1 MPGLDDY
8 GPITPYLAS
17 NDVSEV
23 MVNGPNKIFVEQ
35 AGKISQVDRKFPT
48 EGELLRVVRQLLT
61 LAGKTLSPQTPMIDC
76 RLSDGSRM
84 TVTTPPV
91 TAQISFTIR
100 RPTSR
105 AQDLADLA
113 SRGAMSAP
121 MAEFLRIAVMMRQN

>member
-1 MPGLDDY
+1 MATLEDY
-8 GPITPYLAS
+8 GPITPFLAS

-35 AGKISQVDRKFPT
+35 AGKLSQVDRKFPS

-61 LAGKTLSPQTPMIDC
+61 LAGKTLSPHLPLIDC

-91 TAQISFTIR
+91 TAHTCFTIR
-100 RPTSR
+100 RPTYR
-105 AQDLADLA
+105 TQDLNELVV
-113 SRGAMSAP
+113 RGSMSGP
-121 MAEFLRIAVMMRQN
+121 MAELL